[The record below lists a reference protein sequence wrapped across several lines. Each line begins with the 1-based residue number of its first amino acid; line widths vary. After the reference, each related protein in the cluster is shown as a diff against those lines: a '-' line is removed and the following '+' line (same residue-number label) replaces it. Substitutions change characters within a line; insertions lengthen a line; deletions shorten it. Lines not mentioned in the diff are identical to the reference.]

1 MAYGGTLKPLGLTVN
16 IDSSSLVN
24 FTKMLKSLNQDR
36 GLEKYWKTSEELIQD
51 AIVAY
56 EKFTKVASNDNAT
69 ELLKVVNALKAIE
82 NTNLSGLSNVLP
94 NFENMAKGINK
105 ALSQIDLNEAFSADS
120 FKEAFASFDM
130 LKAADVDMEKLFSRF
145 KNSSEVNELRNVIE
159 NLNDELLKTRNNL
172 EGVISEKENIQR
184 EFNNLADNSG
194 FSELKSQ
201 IVDLEDEIRAM
212 KISAEKEFTDFL
224 KANGFQGYDIT
235 NNNMFSEYFDGI
247 NNGYL
252 SANEAIAKFRLEHN
266 DLLKSMFKES
276 GDNLGI
282 ERLQEFANKL
292 DEVFKKTEEISKNI
306 TNIMTNGVI
315 SKASANM
322 LEQDIVPESYEDTF
336 RKMSEGSSNL
346 SSTLDVLV
354 KIINETTGAS
364 TNMND
369 MYSSIAHVFSAI
381 KDVSSIE
388 LDNLSALYGVVS
400 SLSKLNDL
408 KIDKTP
414 LENLAVALERLVKIE
429 NPTAL
434 NTISNVNLNRFNE
447 LKVSKASLNNLAEY
461 LPKIASVNYRDLI
474 ELTNLDFSKLSE
486 NLTINKSAIQSLIEF
501 TNGLKE
507 SDVAKQFVDNN
518 KNVDSSA
525 EESSKS
531 IKTEAELMESIA
543 KNATTAAN
551 AKREFANANKDVKK
565 SADDSIPSLNNE
577 SKAMD
582 NVNRSKGGKKKDSKT
597 DTSNTELQKKK
608 YDELSS
614 AIDRLA
620 VIKVRSAKGSALHND
635 ISEAE
640 KLLGII
646 QEIKKS
652 GVISDDAINKSNQKL
667 AQLGTRLVD
676 ILQQN
681 SQKYLNDIDKLFKK
695 YETGFS
701 KLSNVSDSDRYKEEL
716 KSYKH
721 LLEVYKEVREEISN
735 IPVVSSYSKDEFSTI
750 VELITLT
757 SNRLKGISDAETKE
771 QKVNYDELCDKLG
784 RYEKI
789 RKRIAGG
796 KALEGDSEEADKLL
810 KRILELNKSG
820 VISDDNLKKST
831 QRLRSL
837 GNELADSLKKRTSE
851 FFDEIDKK
859 IKSYESKQSSY
870 DSKKSLFKEDNEDK
884 QNYSSNFD
892 NFSKGLTKLKSEYSD
907 KNNFTF
913 ITNEI
918 ENNINGLIDSLDKS
932 SKELDATL
940 SSKADN
946 QKEKYKQ
953 LNEELKKYEKLL
965 KDIAH
970 GNSLDG
976 DSKEAERLLGI
987 IQDLS
992 KEDIISDE
1000 AIENVRKRFKNLS
1013 DEIYRIFSVNS
1024 KKYEE
1029 SLEKYKNQK
1038 PNEEF
1043 RSPEYKTA
1051 INSYSEAIDNLKI
1064 KIKEISEL
1072 PIISKDEV
1080 LNIIEFEKAVKNA
1093 ETKIKSFSAV
1103 DKGLNLQSASKTI
1116 NDINKYLNTN
1126 TNISKQAK
1134 SLLRAYIEMLEN
1146 GNYQNLATIS
1156 NGFRDIQIAERDA
1169 HREGKKFFDIIK
1181 DKYTYGF
1188 AAQFAGYFLSVSDFM
1203 RYASQGF
1210 SVIREFD
1217 TALTELKKVS
1227 DETNHSL
1234 ENFQKHS
1241 FAIANS
1247 VGTTATQLQQSTAD
1261 YMRLGRPQQKLW
1273 TAPLCGNI

>member
-1 MAYGGTLKPLGLTVN
+1 MAYGGKLKPLGLNVN

-51 AIVAY
+51 AIIAY
-56 EKFTKVASNDNAT
+56 EKFSKVASNDNAT

-82 NTNLSGLSNVLP
+82 NTNLSGLSNILP

-145 KNSSEVNELRNVIE
+145 KNSSDVNELRDVIE
-159 NLNDELLKTRNNL
+159 SLNNELLRTRNNL
-172 EGVISEKENIQR
+172 EDVISEKESLQR
-184 EFNNLADNSG
+184 EFNDLSDNSG
-194 FSELKSQ
+194 FSELKGQ
-201 IVDLEDEIRAM
+201 IVGLEDELKSM
-212 KISAEKEFTDFL
+212 KLTAEKEFTDFL
-224 KANGFQGYDIT
+224 KVNGFEGYDIA
-235 NNNMFSEYFDGI
+235 NNGIFTEYFDGI
-247 NNGYL
+247 NKGYL
-252 SANEAIAKFRLEHN
+252 SANEAIAKFRLEHSE
-266 DLLKSMFKES
+266 LLKNMFKES

-315 SKASANM
+315 SKATTNM
-322 LEQDIVPESYEDTF
+322 LEQDIVPEGYEDTF
-336 RKMSEGSSNL
+336 RKMSDGSANL

-369 MYSSIAHVFSAI
+369 MYSSIAQVFSAI

-429 NPTAL
+429 NPTVL
-434 NTISNVNLNRFNE
+434 HTISNVNLNRFNE

-461 LPKIASVNYRDLI
+461 LPKIASINYRDLI
-474 ELTNLDFSKLSE
+474 ELTNLDFTKLSE

-507 SDVAKQFVDNN
+507 SDAVKQFVENN

-525 EESSKS
+525 DESSRS

-543 KNATTAAN
+543 KNATIAAN

-582 NVNRSKGGKKKDSKT
+582 NVNRSKGKKKKDSNN
-597 DTSNTELQKKK
+597 DTSDTELQKKK
-608 YDELSS
+608 YDELSK

-635 ISEAE
+635 IAEAE
-640 KLLGII
+640 KLLEII
-646 QEIKKS
+646 QDIKKS
-652 GVISDDAINKSNQKL
+652 GVISDDAIDKSDQKL
-667 AQLGTRLVD
+667 AQLETRLSDV
-676 ILQQN
+676 LQQN
-681 SQKYLNDIDKLFKK
+681 SQKYLDDIDKLFKK
-695 YETGFS
+695 YETGFG
-701 KLSNVSDSDRYKEEL
+701 KISNVSDSDKYKDEL
-716 KSYKH
+716 ESYKW
-721 LLEVYKEVREEISN
+721 LLEVYKEVREELSN
-735 IPVVSSYSKDEFSTI
+735 IPVVSSNSKDEISAI
-750 VELITLT
+750 VDLITLT

-771 QKVNYDELCDKLG
+771 QKANYDELCDKLT

-789 RKRIAGG
+789 RKRMAGG

-831 QRLRSL
+831 QRIRSL
-837 GNELADSLKKRTSE
+837 GSELADSLRKRTSE
-851 FFDEIDKK
+851 FFDDLDKK
-859 IKSYESKQSSY
+859 IKDYESKQSSY
-870 DSKKSLFKEDNEDK
+870 DSKKSLYKEDNEDK
-884 QNYSSNFD
+884 QKYSSNFD
-892 NFSKGLTKLKSEYSD
+892 NFSEDLSKLKSEYSD

-913 ITNEI
+913 ITDDI
-918 ENNINGLIDSLDKS
+918 ENNINSLIDSLEKS
-932 SKELDATL
+932 SKELDGML
-940 SSKADN
+940 SSKADS
-946 QKEKYKQ
+946 QKEKYKE
-953 LNEELKKYEKLL
+953 LNEELKKYEKLI
-965 KDIAH
+965 KGIVR
-970 GNSLDG
+970 GNGLEE
-976 DSKEAERLLGI
+976 DSKEAERLLSI

-1000 AIENVRKRFKNLS
+1000 AIENVRKRFENLS
-1013 DEIYRIFSVNS
+1013 DEIYRIFSINS

-1029 SLEKYKNQK
+1029 SLEKYNTQK
-1038 PNEEF
+1038 PDEKL

-1051 INSYSEAIDNLKI
+1051 INDYSDAIDKLKA
-1064 KIKEISEL
+1064 KLKEISEL
-1072 PIISKDEV
+1072 SIISKEEILKV
-1080 LNIIEFEKAVKNA
+1080 VELEKAVKDA
-1093 ETKIKSFSAV
+1093 EINIKSFSTV
-1103 DKGLNLQSASKTI
+1103 DKGLNAQTASKTI
-1116 NDINKYLNTN
+1116 NDISKYLKDNTS
-1126 TNISKQAK
+1126 ISEQAK
-1134 SLLRAYIEMLEN
+1134 LVLKSYIKMLES
-1146 GNYQNLATIS
+1146 GNYHNITKIA
-1156 NGFRDIQIAERDA
+1156 NGFREIQIAERNA

-1188 AAQFAGYFLSVSDFM
+1188 AAQFAGYFLSISDFM
-1203 RYASQGF
+1203 RYSGQGF
-1210 SVIREFD
+1210 NTIREFD
-1217 TALTELKKVS
+1217 TAFTELKKVS
-1227 DETNHSL
+1227 DETNYSL